1 MRNPW
6 EKASGGKD
14 AGQEYAEQMRNFY
27 DGTLEH
33 SLGAPR
39 YSRDLTDQNPH
50 AVYNTYPVGGAFEGF
65 SLVNKKEVD
74 LVNAGKM
81 VLKDTASG
89 RVKEA
94 NAAEERMRKR
104 LRQGET
110 LPPEDVQSA
119 MKQFKV
125 HLQPKKE
132 FLPAVFQ
139 GIAKAFASDEQL
151 REMVPFFKASIS
163 SELVRDENGQ
173 VVPEIVL
180 YCPSYNAMR
189 GIVGKLEDYLK
200 EYGDKGNGLTP
211 RFNWKINDLIY
222 VAQSGSDFKN
232 ALLKKGLLDKYYDKN
247 YNYAV
252 RKGVS
257 LYSRERI
264 SVIDAPKNFPE
275 LFSALD
281 ALGGLM
287 GSDQLYTVSELKQ
300 RINAVREGKEQVGVI
315 TSSGGLRA
323 KVQELL
329 EAGV

>member
-1 MRNPW
+1 MGNPW
-6 EKASGGKD
+6 EKVSGGKD
-14 AGQEYAEQMRNFY
+14 AGQEYAEQMRSFY
-27 DGTLEH
+27 DGTLER

-50 AVYNTYPVGGAFEGF
+50 AVYNMYPVGGTFEGF
-65 SLVNKKEVD
+65 SFVNKKEVD

-81 VLKDTASG
+81 QLKETASG

-94 NAAEERMRKR
+94 NAAEERMGKK
-104 LRQGET
+104 LRNGEA
-110 LPPEDVQSA
+110 LSPEDLQLA
-119 MKQFKV
+119 AKQFKV

-132 FLPAVFQ
+132 FLPDIFRALT
-139 GIAKAFASDEQL
+139 KAFASDERL
-151 REMVPFFKASIS
+151 RELIPIFKASVS
-163 SELVRDENGQ
+163 PELVRDENGQ
-173 VVPEIVL
+173 VVPEIIL

-189 GIVGKLEDYLK
+189 EVVGKLEDYLK
-200 EYGDKGNGLTP
+200 EYEDKGNRLTP

-222 VAQSGSDFKN
+222 VAQSGADFKN

-252 RKGVS
+252 RKETMI
-257 LYSRERI
+257 YSPERI
-264 SVIDAPKNFPE
+264 AVINGARNFIE

-287 GSDQLYTVSELKQ
+287 GSEKRYTVSDLKM
-300 RINAVREGKEQVGVI
+300 RINLVRAGKKEIDVI

-323 KVQELL
+323 KVHELL
-329 EAGV
+329 ETGV